1 MYTKVTN
8 AHSKIKNEIP
18 NSGRK
23 FLGNYSFRFKK
34 KLPNVG
40 QLVLHDAS
48 MFTIISKL
56 LFTKAVNASPFN
68 KF

>member
-1 MYTKVTN
+1 MPILKEI
-8 AHSKIKNEIP
+8 IKMKLP
-18 NSGRK
+18 NSGREI
-23 FLGNYSFRFKK
+23 LRGIIRFASKK

-40 QLVLHDAS
+40 QLSVLHDAS
-48 MFTIISKL
+48 MYYLIISKL